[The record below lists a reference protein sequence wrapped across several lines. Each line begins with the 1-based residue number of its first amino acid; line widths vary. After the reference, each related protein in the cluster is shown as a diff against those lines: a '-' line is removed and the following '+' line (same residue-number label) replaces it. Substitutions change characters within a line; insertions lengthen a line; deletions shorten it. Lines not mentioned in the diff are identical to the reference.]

1 MGTFSFIKKIFLLL
15 LSIPF
20 FFFGLIFLISAFHPE
35 AVSQGKMG
43 VRLFF
48 GAFLTLGGLIFLVLA
63 FIPFGE
69 RGKGESTKTFSGQE
83 PPGQLNVK
91 PINCPHCGAH
101 IDPSS
106 TTLSPEGSLTMKC
119 PYCGGAFLIEEA
131 PKW

>member
-1 MGTFSFIKKIFLLL
+1 MRTFSFIKKILLLL

-35 AVSQGKMG
+35 AISQGKMG

-48 GAFLTLGGLIFLVLA
+48 GALLAFGGMIFLVLA

-69 RGKGESTKTFSGQE
+69 KEKPDTNKSFSGQE
-83 PPGQLNVK
+83 PPGQINVK
-91 PINCPHCGAH
+91 PLNCPHCGAQ
-101 IDPSS
+101 IDAST
-106 TTLSPEGSLTMKC
+106 TTLSSEGSLTMKC
-119 PYCGGAFLIEEA
+119 PYCGGMFLIEEA